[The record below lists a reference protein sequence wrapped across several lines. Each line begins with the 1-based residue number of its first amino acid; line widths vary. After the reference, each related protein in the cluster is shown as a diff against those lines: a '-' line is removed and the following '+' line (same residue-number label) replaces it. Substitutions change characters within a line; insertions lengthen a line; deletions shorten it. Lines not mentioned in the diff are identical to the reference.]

1 MTSVVQLPGGLRLV
15 HEELDGESLWRVGD
29 ELWLRCRQHA
39 TPEGL
44 RVQVSGGC
52 SDLTTER
59 LAAIALA
66 LLLREPEAPA
76 LLWEGLPAL
85 PEALRQGLLTQGIEG
100 GLRSWRAQFW
110 QRPQPWLGPVSSAG
124 YPALAQLTGQRRHP
138 CRPPKPEGDVYRR
151 YDHRLGAWISLRALA
166 LEADLPLFHRW
177 QNQPRVAT
185 FWEEEGSLDQ
195 HRAYLQRQAADPHV
209 LTLVGS
215 LDDEP
220 FAYFE
225 AYWAAEDRIAPFYA
239 VDDYDRGIH
248 MLVGEERLRGPQ
260 RVACWL
266 PALVHYLLLDE
277 PRTRRI
283 VSEPRADNERMIGYL
298 QRQGFYRQKDFDF
311 PHKRAALMLLERE
324 RFFDRCVLA

>member
-1 MTSVVQLPGGLRLV
+1 MIPVLQLPGGLRLV
-15 HEELDGESLWRVGD
+15 HESLDGHSLWRVGD
-29 ELWLRCRQHA
+29 ELWLRCREQLV
-39 TPEGL
+39 PEGL
-44 RVQVSGGC
+44 KVEVRAGGA
-52 SDLTTER
+52 DLTVER
-59 LAAIALA
+59 LAVLA
-66 LLLREPEAPA
+66 LGLLLSAPEAPA

-85 PEALRQGLLTQGIEG
+85 PEAVRQGLLTQTAEG
-100 GLRSWRAQFW
+100 DLRTWRAQFW
-110 QRPQPWLGPVSSAG
+110 QWPQPWLRQPGSAG
-124 YPALAQLTGQRRHP
+124 YPALPQLTGQRRHP
-138 CRPPKPEGDVYRR
+138 CRPPKPTGEVYRR
-151 YDHRLGAWISLRALA
+151 YDHRLGAWIALRALA
-166 LEADLPLFHRW
+166 VEDDLPLFHRW
-177 QNQPRVAT
+177 QNQPRVAA
-185 FWEEEGSLDQ
+185 FWQEEGSLEQ

-215 LDDEP
+215 LDDQP

-248 MLVGEERLRGPQ
+248 MLVGEDSLRGPQ

-283 VSEPRADNERMIGYL
+283 VSEPRADNERMIGHL